1 MAALG
6 VILPKVSCASLEN
19 ETSVSGLAV
28 AVTSTTE
35 GRATPTSPEYCD
47 VQGTIA
53 QYIGFQ
59 VLLPTQT
66 WRQRYLQ
73 LGCSALCGTISL
85 GVPQST
91 GYSALAGG
99 YFVIASDDQGHTGS
113 DTAEWGANAT
123 QRVDFAYLADH
134 DTAVVAKGL
143 ASDFYS
149 QAPRY
154 SYFDGCSQGGHEAL
168 TEVQRYPNDFNGVLT
183 GAPASIM
190 TELNSLM
197 EEWAADANISSTD
210 RPIVTTAQ
218 TALVH
223 QAVLSQCG
231 GKVGVVLDFRSC
243 AQTLNL
249 TRLSCHAATATN
261 CLTPAQLQVFEKEYS
276 GPAATDGQHLF
287 PGGFSP
293 GAEVDWPFIG
303 SSSSAPQT
311 PGGFMAS
318 WLQYVALGHVLS
330 SQQTADES
338 FSTAFFDQIERL
350 APLYDATD
358 PDLGPLERAGGKLL
372 LWQGEADQFIPT
384 NSSLAYYQAVVSAM
398 GGLSATQSFAR
409 YYLLPGVG
417 HCGGGAPDTFAGLS
431 SVVTWAETG
440 SAPGPLAASEYGIG
454 GTSGGVPGAGGPGVP
469 AIPLFG
475 ASPGGTALRTI
486 ELYPYP
492 EVPQYKG
499 TGSVNAASSF
509 EARKSAA
516 LMKVIP
522 WLGHFD
528 DVQIWCNA
536 SGVSCTSTS

>member
-1 MAALG
+1 MARGSVTAHTAQDRRRVDASREDRAGSVRLAVRLLGTAAPMRATTHRPQLKRPTLATGTVIAAIVVGVSACSSPTAQRLPTSKSSTTTGALSTTGLPTVKGEMAALG

-231 GKVGVVLDFRSC
+231 G
-243 AQTLNL
+243 
-249 TRLSCHAATATN
+249 
-261 CLTPAQLQVFEKEYS
+261 
-276 GPAATDGQHLF
+276 
-287 PGGFSP
+287 
-293 GAEVDWPFIG
+293 
-303 SSSSAPQT
+303 
-311 PGGFMAS
+311 
-318 WLQYVALGHVLS
+318 
-330 SQQTADES
+330 
-338 FSTAFFDQIERL
+338 
-350 APLYDATD
+350 
-358 PDLGPLERAGGKLL
+358 
-372 LWQGEADQFIPT
+372 
-384 NSSLAYYQAVVSAM
+384 
-398 GGLSATQSFAR
+398 
-409 YYLLPGVG
+409 
-417 HCGGGAPDTFAGLS
+417 
-431 SVVTWAETG
+431 
-440 SAPGPLAASEYGIG
+440 
-454 GTSGGVPGAGGPGVP
+454 
-469 AIPLFG
+469 
-475 ASPGGTALRTI
+475 
-486 ELYPYP
+486 
-492 EVPQYKG
+492 
-499 TGSVNAASSF
+499 
-509 EARKSAA
+509 
-516 LMKVIP
+516 
-522 WLGHFD
+522 
-528 DVQIWCNA
+528 
-536 SGVSCTSTS
+536 